1 LFRQDL
7 LFPDP
12 LTCLLIAKFEFALD
26 EASDDVVLV
35 DEVLSPDSSR
45 FWNASSY
52 EAGREQQSL
61 DKQYLRDWLT
71 SNNLAGKEGVEMPAN
86 VVAQTKDKYSE
97 VFTVCNGYVEIS
109 LCGISVPCEL
119 DLPSS

>member
-1 LFRQDL
+1 M
-7 LFPDP
+7 
-12 LTCLLIAKFEFALD
+12 LIAKFEFALD

-52 EAGREQQSL
+52 EPGREQLSL

-71 SNNLAGKEGVEMPAN
+71 SNNLAGKEGVEMPAD
-86 VVAQTKDKYSE
+86 VVAQTKEKYAE
-97 VFTVCNGYVEIS
+97 VFTVRDVLLRNLLL
-109 LCGISVPCEL
+109 LCL
-119 DLPSS
+119 HTRR